1 MQKLFSGELRFKDE
15 NGKDYPGWEE
25 KRLGKIF
32 EERNEKGFIDME
44 LLSISIKGGVYNQSE
59 SNKIDNSNS
68 DKGKYK
74 RILKGDIG
82 YNSMRMWQGAS
93 AVSSLDGII
102 SPAYTVLRSNEN
114 SCSEY
119 FGFLFKMTKM
129 IQTFQKHSQGLT
141 SDTWNLKY
149 PMISKIKVMK
159 PCFEEQQ
166 KIATYLSSIDTK
178 IESVN
183 QQITQT
189 QTFKKGLLQQMFV

>member
-1 MQKLFSGELRFKDE
+1 
-15 NGKDYPGWEE
+15 
-25 KRLGKIF
+25 
-32 EERNEKGFIDME
+32 
-44 LLSISIKGGVYNQSE
+44 
-59 SNKIDNSNS
+59 
-68 DKGKYK
+68 
-74 RILKGDIG
+74 
-82 YNSMRMWQGAS
+82 
-93 AVSSLDGII
+93 
-102 SPAYTVLRSNEN
+102 
-114 SCSEY
+114 
-119 FGFLFKMTKM
+119 M